1 MAFGKKSRSTLL
13 GVLVIIGVVLFL
25 IPRIHLGKDSLSGR
39 PGDKLISDYDILESL
54 VVGRDYW
61 DIRPDR
67 HPETL
72 TLEGVSFA
80 LPDDYLASR
89 ILQLGNS
96 EACVVFT
103 GDSFFPGFA
112 RLVLRIYPDIA
123 DDIADEA
130 VNEMLEAA
138 VDNLAKMLVKDVEE
152 SGRELDYAYSIVIED
167 TDDFPC
173 CYANLSWPGNKE
185 DRFISH
191 TEATL
196 VNGKIVSGCAV
207 ALSDELLSD
216 LIAIYGQVLSAIQYD
231 NLN

>member
-1 MAFGKKSRSTLL
+1 MAFGKKGRSTLL

-89 ILQLGNS
+89 TLQLGNS

-103 GDSFFPGFA
+103 GDSFFPGFT

-138 VDNLAKMLVKDVEE
+138 
-152 SGRELDYAYSIVIED
+152 
-167 TDDFPC
+167 
-173 CYANLSWPGNKE
+173 GNKE

>member
-1 MAFGKKSRSTLL
+1 MAFGKKGRSTLL

-138 VDNLAKMLVKDVEE
+138 
-152 SGRELDYAYSIVIED
+152 
-167 TDDFPC
+167 
-173 CYANLSWPGNKE
+173 GNKE

>member
-1 MAFGKKSRSTLL
+1 MISSSVSSVSTVRKRNKPPVPMAFGKKSRSTLL

-123 DDIADEA
+123 DDTADEA

-138 VDNLAKMLVKDVEE
+138 VDNLAKMLIKDVEE
-152 SGRELDYAYSIVIED
+152 SGREQRRPFHKPHGSDAGQWKDCVGLRCRPQRRA
-167 TDDFPC
+167 P
-173 CYANLSWPGNKE
+173 L
-185 DRFISH
+185 RFNRHLWTSSFRNPIR
-191 TEATL
+191 
-196 VNGKIVSGCAV
+196 
-207 ALSDELLSD
+207 
-216 LIAIYGQVLSAIQYD
+216 
-231 NLN
+231 